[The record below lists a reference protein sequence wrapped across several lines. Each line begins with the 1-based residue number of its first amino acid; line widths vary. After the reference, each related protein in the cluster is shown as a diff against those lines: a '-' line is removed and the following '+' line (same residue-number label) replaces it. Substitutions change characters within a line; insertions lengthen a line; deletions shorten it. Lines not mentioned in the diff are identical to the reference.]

1 MTPTRMMSELLARG
15 RALLSADPR
24 VPVRV
29 AATVPPC
36 RCAGRCR
43 CAGLV
48 PALLLRQIEQEC
60 EFYRRVM

>member
-1 MTPTRMMSELLARG
+1 MTLSRRFAGLVERTRELLTPAPT
-15 RALLSADPR
+15 AAP
-24 VPVRV
+24 
-29 AATVPPC
+29 ATVPVC

-48 PALLLRQIEQEC
+48 PALLLRQIEREC

>member
-1 MTPTRMMSELLARG
+1 MAMSRQLDAFLARIGRLLDSAPTRM
-15 RALLSADPR
+15 P
-24 VPVRV
+24 
-29 AATVPPC
+29 ATVPVC

-60 EFYRRVM
+60 EFYRPEM

>member
-1 MTPTRMMSELLARG
+1 MTLSRRLARWLDRTRG
-15 RALLSADPR
+15 RLVPAPPPVPAA
-24 VPVRV
+24 VPV
-29 AATVPPC
+29 C

-48 PALLLRQIEQEC
+48 PALLLRQIETEC

>member
-1 MTPTRMMSELLARG
+1 MLVSRWFTELPARMRAILVAAPTMAPS
-15 RALLSADPR
+15 R
-24 VPVRV
+24 VPV
-29 AATVPPC
+29 C

-60 EFYRRVM
+60 EFYRRVL